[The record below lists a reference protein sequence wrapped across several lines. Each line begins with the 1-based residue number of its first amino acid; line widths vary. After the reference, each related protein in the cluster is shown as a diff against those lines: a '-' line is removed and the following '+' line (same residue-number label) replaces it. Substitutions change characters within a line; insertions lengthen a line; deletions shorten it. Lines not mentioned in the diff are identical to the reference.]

1 VDANHAAADLV
12 LEKTDDWDSETVVC
26 VVDSAYRPLFGKET
40 DYTIAVYI
48 LDQAKFDAGVKDNEL
63 KRAEDNKL
71 APYTMD
77 TLWAY
82 SKSGPKKD
90 IYGSLVKVASVT
102 YTVVEKTGEILEFTV
117 TPVE

>member
-1 VDANHAAADLV
+1 
-12 LEKTDDWDSETVVC
+12 
-26 VVDSAYRPLFGKET
+26 
-40 DYTIAVYI
+40 
-48 LDQAKFDAGVKDNEL
+48 VKDNEL
-63 KRAEDNKL
+63 KRAEDQKL
-71 APYTMD
+71 APYTMN